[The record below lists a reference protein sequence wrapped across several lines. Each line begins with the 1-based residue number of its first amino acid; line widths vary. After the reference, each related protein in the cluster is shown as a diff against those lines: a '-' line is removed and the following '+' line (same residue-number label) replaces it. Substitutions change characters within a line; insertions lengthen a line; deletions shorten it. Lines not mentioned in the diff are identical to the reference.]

1 MRPSAFSPSKR
12 NGGGGGR
19 GQIKTAIAQV
29 RRLPTNRTHCSK
41 PDVAESARP
50 RAQQREPAQGP
61 GKPDRVTTTRS
72 RCRIFPRFIMHHS
85 SLIILPGPRPK
96 PQACLFHF
104 RHPLFGLPLC
114 LRVSVVCCVPAF
126 PLSAFRFFPPPF
138 PIRAIRD
145 SWANLIPSQTSATD
159 WQRLGEPNA
168 LASSWQ
174 PRTNQTLGWPC
185 FLNFCRVVSKV
196 RTCSDGIVRTAQI
209 M

>member
-1 MRPSAFSPSKR
+1 LPRKGVWATEKRPPWPGDYPRIERIAR
-12 NGGGGGR
+12 NLMW
-19 GQIKTAIAQV
+19 
-29 RRLPTNRTHCSK
+29 RRAPVLGCSNVNLPK
-41 PDVAESARP
+41 
-50 RAQQREPAQGP
+50 GP
-61 GKPDRVTTTRS
+61 GKPDRATTTRS
-72 RCRIFPRFIMHHS
+72 RCRIFPRFNMHHS

-96 PQACLFHF
+96 PKACLFHF

-114 LRVSVVCCVPAF
+114 LRVSVVCCVSAF